1 MFNKI
6 MVPLDG
12 SDLAECV
19 FPYVEDIAKIRS
31 SRVEIVTVFEPFE
44 MPSHGGMVFDEEN
57 EKEYNE
63 YNKKKA
69 EAYVQQIRDRF
80 KSKGVDTESVVL
92 VGKVDKNLVDYANDH
107 DFDLIIM
114 ATHGRSGVERWI
126 MGSIADKL
134 IHYSTTPVLLI
145 RAMHQK

>member
-1 MFNKI
+1 MFNRI
-6 MVPLDG
+6 LVPLDG
-12 SDLAECV
+12 SKLAECV
-19 FPYVEDIAKIRS
+19 FPYVEDIAKIRTS
-31 SRVEIVTVFEPFE
+31 MVELVTVFEPFE
-44 MPSHGGMVFDEEN
+44 MPPHGGMVFDEEN

-63 YNKKKA
+63 CSKKNA
-69 EAYVQQIRDRF
+69 EAYIQKIKGRF
-80 KSKGVDTESVVL
+80 QSKGIDTESAIL
-92 VGKVDKNLVDYANDH
+92 VGKVDKSLVDYANDH
-107 DFDLIIM
+107 DFDLIVM